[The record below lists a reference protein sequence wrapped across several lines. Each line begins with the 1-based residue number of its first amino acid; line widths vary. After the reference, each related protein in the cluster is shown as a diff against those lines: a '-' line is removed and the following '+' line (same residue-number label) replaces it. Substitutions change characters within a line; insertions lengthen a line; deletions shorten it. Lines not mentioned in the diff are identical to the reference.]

1 MCECAWYYRGVN
13 CRFIIYGAIPHVCA
27 LKRDRT
33 PQNEPPANE
42 LPAKGSQVSGLRKV
56 SEKRETLSPKTSK
69 SQNSRRFEGSGIRNS
84 EHSREIQ
91 NPPPPL
97 QKKEI
102 HDSYGRISPCV
113 SLAFEIQR
121 DPKLLRRVY
130 FSFTFSPRFPLTCL
144 TLPGQINPR

>member
-91 NPPPPL
+91 NPPPPS
-97 QKKEI
+97 KKKKSTTATVE
-102 HDSYGRISPCV
+102 
-113 SLAFEIQR
+113 SLRAFRSHSKFKETLNFYVAYILV
-121 DPKLLRRVY
+121 LL
-130 FSFTFSPRFPLTCL
+130 F
-144 TLPGQINPR
+144 LPDFRLLA